1 MYNKATALKNITF
14 VFIFFYFLFIK
25 VVSKHTTKLQGQLAT
40 TTVMTVMTVIKG
52 EKRRHDADPNLG
64 QITP

>member
-40 TTVMTVMTVIKG
+40 RKINYYNNNDSNDSNDSKG
-52 EKRRHDADPNLG
+52 SKDNN
-64 QITP
+64 